1 MNINNP
7 DNVVGLGLNARVGK
21 REKLIEIEIN
31 GRTFRGSLSDVI
43 KYIEDEYDQA

>member
-7 DNVVGLGLNARVGK
+7 DNVVGLGLNARVK
-21 REKLIEIEIN
+21 KEKLIEIEIN